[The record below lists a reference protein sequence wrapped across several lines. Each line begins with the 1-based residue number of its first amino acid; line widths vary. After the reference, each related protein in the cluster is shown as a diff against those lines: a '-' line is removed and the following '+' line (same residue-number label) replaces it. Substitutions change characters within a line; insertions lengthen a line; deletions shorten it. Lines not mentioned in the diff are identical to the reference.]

1 MPKLLLEIGCEEL
14 PAAACMEAGLQLPGL
29 AQEHLGVVPDE
40 LWIGPRR
47 LAFPATVPERTEDA
61 WLQGPPESLRDQAA
75 AGFARRHGVGVDAL
89 TVRDGFLG
97 LEVPGVSVEDAL
109 PDRLAAIVTG
119 LQFAKS
125 MSWGAGFRFARP
137 VRWVCAKLDART
149 IDVALDGV
157 ETGGRSYGHRLTS
170 PGRIEIASAR
180 EYLAT
185 LRGAGVE
192 PDRAVRYERIVSG
205 LDELGP
211 WSDPG
216 GKLDEVVYLVEQARV
231 QEGSFDARFL
241 ELPER
246 VVTTTMQS
254 HQRYF
259 PLGGNRFAFVANGGD
274 PDVVRTGNEF
284 VLRGRL
290 EDAEFTYRRDLAT
303 GIDGLAAK
311 LRSITFLRGAGTFAD
326 KTERLV
332 ELVAKLGGDDAAIQ
346 AALLAKVDQASE
358 LVREFPELE
367 GYIGA
372 TYARIAGVAPD
383 IVRAID
389 EQYRPD
395 SAGGPLP
402 QSAAGGVLAAADKL
416 DTLNVVFGLGKRPT
430 GSRDPFGLRRA
441 AIGLCRLAVESGVV
455 VPRELIGGDAREF
468 VEERLEGLLD
478 VPVQFVRA
486 ARASAASDLA
496 GVARQARMLAA
507 AESSE
512 EFEAVYTAFDR
523 AHRLAG
529 RAEADAAPQL
539 DESLLE
545 DGAER
550 DLASALAATTIDV
563 DDGGLGAAAAL
574 APHVNR
580 YFDDVLVMAEDPAV
594 RANRLRLLLDVR
606 NALGRLGDFTQIQRA
621 GERAA

>member
-29 AQEHLGVVPDE
+29 AQEHLGAVAEE

-47 LAFPATVPERTEDA
+47 LAFPATVPERTEDT
-61 WLQGPPESLRDQAA
+61 WIQGPPEQLRDQAA
-75 AGFARRHGVGVDAL
+75 AGFARKHGVAVDEL
-89 TVRDGFLG
+89 TVRGGFLG
-97 LEVPGVSVEDAL
+97 LEVRGVAIEEAL
-109 PDRLAAIVTG
+109 PERLAAIVTG

-125 MSWGAGFRFARP
+125 MSWGAAFRFARP
-137 VRWVCAKLDART
+137 VRWICAKLDDRT

-157 ETGGRSYGHRLTS
+157 ESGGCSYGHRLTH
-170 PGRIEIASAR
+170 PGRIEIRRAQD
-180 EYLAT
+180 YLST
-185 LRGAGVE
+185 LRAAGVE
-192 PDRAVRYERIVSG
+192 PDRAVRYERIVTG
-205 LDELGP
+205 LDALGP

-216 GKLDEVVYLVEQARV
+216 GKLDEVVYLVEHARL
-231 QEGSFDARFL
+231 QEGSFDQRFL

-246 VVTTTMQS
+246 VVITTMQS

-274 PDVVRTGNEF
+274 PDVVRAGNEF

-303 GIDGLAAK
+303 GIDGLAER
-311 LRSITFLRGAGTFAD
+311 LQSITFLRGAGTYAD
-326 KTERLV
+326 KAARLV
-332 ELVAKLGGDDAAIQ
+332 ELVATLGGDDAAIQ

-367 GYIGA
+367 GHIGA
-372 TYARIAGVAPD
+372 TYARLAGVAPD
-383 IVRAID
+383 VVRAID
-389 EQYRPD
+389 EQYRPE
-395 SAGGPLP
+395 SSGGPLP
-402 QSAAGGVLAAADKL
+402 QTRGGAVLAAADKL
-416 DTLNVVFGLGKRPT
+416 DTLRVVFGLGKRPS

-441 AIGLCRLAVESGVV
+441 AIGLCRLALEAGVV
-455 VPRELIGGDAREF
+455 VPRELLDGDVQDF

-486 ARASAASDLA
+486 ARASAATDLA
-496 GVARQARMLAA
+496 GVARQARLLAA
-507 AESSE
+507 AERTD
-512 EFEAVYTAFDR
+512 EFEAVQTAYER

-529 RAEADAAPQL
+529 RAQAEAAPRL
-539 DESLLE
+539 DRALLE

-550 DLASALAATTIDV
+550 ELADALAGIAIEL
-563 DDGGLGAAAAL
+563 DDGLEVAATL

-580 YFDDVLVMAEDPAV
+580 YFDDVLVMADDPTV

-606 NALGRLGDFTQIQRA
+606 DALGRLGDFAQIQRA
-621 GERAA
+621 GDKTA

>member
-29 AQEHLGVVPDE
+29 CLEHLGVIAEE

-47 LAFPATVPERTEDA
+47 LAFPATLPDRTEDA
-61 WLQGPPESLRDQAA
+61 WIQGPPESLRDRAA
-75 AGFARRHGVGVDAL
+75 AGFARKHGVAVEAL
-89 TVRDGFLG
+89 AVRGGFLG
-97 LEVPGVSVEDAL
+97 LEVPGVPIEEAL
-109 PDRLAAIVTG
+109 PPRLGAIVTG

-125 MSWGAGFRFARP
+125 MTWGAGFRFARP
-137 VRWVCAKLDART
+137 VRWVCAKLDGRT
-149 IDVALDGV
+149 IEAAVDGV
-157 ETGGRSYGHRLTS
+157 ECGGFSYGHRFTN
-170 PGRIEIASAR
+170 PGRIEIRSAQD
-180 EYLAT
+180 YLAT
-185 LRGAGVE
+185 LRAAGVE
-192 PDRAVRYERIVSG
+192 PDRAVRYERIVTG

-211 WSDPG
+211 WSDPA
-216 GKLDEVVYLVEQARV
+216 GKLDEVVYLVEYARV

-241 ELPER
+241 DLPER

-274 PDVVRTGNEF
+274 PDVVRAGNEF

-290 EDAEFTYRRDLAT
+290 EDAEFTYRRDLQT
-303 GIDGLAAK
+303 GIDGLVER

-326 KTERLV
+326 KTDRLV

-346 AALLAKVDQASE
+346 AALLAKADQASE

-367 GYIGA
+367 GHIGA
-372 TYARIAGVAPD
+372 TYAQMEGAAPEV
-383 IVRAID
+383 VRAID

-402 QSAAGGVLAAADKL
+402 QSPAAAVLAAADKL

-430 GSRDPFGLRRA
+430 GSRDPYGLRRA
-441 AIGLCRLAVESGVV
+441 AIGLCRLAVEAGVV
-455 VPRELIGGDAREF
+455 VPRQLIAGQAREF

-486 ARASAASDLA
+486 ARASAATDLA
-496 GVARQARMLAA
+496 GIARQARLLAA
-507 AESSE
+507 AERSD
-512 EFEAVYTAFDR
+512 EFEAVHTAFDR

-529 RAEADAAPQL
+529 RAEAEAAPTL

-550 DLASALAATTIDV
+550 DLADALAGTTIEV
-563 DDGGLGAAAAL
+563 GGGLRAAATL

-580 YFDDVLVMAEDPAV
+580 YFDDVLVMADDPAV

-606 NALGRLGDFTQIQRA
+606 DALGRLGDFTQIQRA
-621 GERAA
+621 G